1 MSKDTY
7 KKSMKFK
14 RISISEYSM
23 ENGNE
28 GRRTRK
34 VATGMKYGENTKLV
48 EEVIEYIQK
57 RRLFDRDDIKLH
69 DIEMIHDFDKAQELA
84 WSQDLDVTQIVWDD
98 MKSDESAK
106 LLEGTYNPN
115 MESKKDMLYE
125 VFSDN
130 YNYYQEFISIDH
142 INILEEVERD
152 LEMCALNRLVN
163 GKVDNFYEKVFKVY
177 KMGGWPCGWKGE
189 YPEGKMIVYLPNEK

>member
-1 MSKDTY
+1 
-7 KKSMKFK
+7 
-14 RISISEYSM
+14 
-23 ENGNE
+23 
-28 GRRTRK
+28 
-34 VATGMKYGENTKLV
+34 
-48 EEVIEYIQK
+48 
-57 RRLFDRDDIKLH
+57 
-69 DIEMIHDFDKAQELA
+69 MIHDFDKVQELA

-130 YNYYQEFISIDH
+130 YNYNQEFISIDH

-163 GKVDNFYEKVFKVY
+163 GKVDNFYEKVFKAY

-189 YPEGKMIVYLPNEK
+189 YMKGKMIVYLSNEK